1 MAEPR
6 KNSDSKPKT
15 SGTKPLTLLDL
26 VTKAKES
33 AVQLTFNIA
42 DLETKVS
49 SNGNVG
55 MRVKLSSGQT
65 VTFWASNM
73 DDVVK
78 AVDEA
83 KGIYGV
89 IPGTRIAT
97 DGGLIPA
104 NAATGGFWK
113 D

>member
-6 KNSDSKPKT
+6 KNSSQPKASGSKPL
-15 SGTKPLTLLDL
+15 SLLDL
-26 VTKAKES
+26 VNKAKES

-78 AVDEA
+78 AVDA
-83 KGIYGV
+83 ANGIYGV
-89 IPGTRIAT
+89 VPGTRIAT

-104 NAATGGFWK
+104 NASQGGFWK